1 MTMSDSRPTAEPSGN
16 AISDADAEAER
27 RRRQRKRSVAIALV
41 LVALVALFYAITIL
55 QMTANSPGAAS

>member
-16 AISDADAEAER
+16 AISDAEAER

>member
-1 MTMSDSRPTAEPSGN
+1 MTMSDSRPTAEPTGN
-16 AISDADAEAER
+16 AISDAEAER

>member
-16 AISDADAEAER
+16 AINDAEAER